1 MADHLELRLSHDLSP
16 LLISHYSRPNA
27 ASIVIFLGEAS
38 VIDDDDDDDDSGL
51 EPGSSP
57 RVANQKGS
65 YSTSNH

>member
-38 VIDDDDDDDDSGL
+38 VIDDDDDDSGL

-57 RVANQKGS
+57 RVANQNGS
-65 YSTSNH
+65 HSTSNH